1 MAASITFQIKF
12 MKFGSRERRN
22 IWQNIAL
29 NLNAYSDFAVML
41 RAVADQFTTL
51 MLIYKSEGRKK

>member
-22 IWQNIAL
+22 IWQHIAS

>member
-22 IWQNIAL
+22 IWQNIAS

>member
-22 IWQNIAL
+22 IWQNIAS

-41 RAVADQFTTL
+41 RAVEDQFTTL